1 MKKFKFF
8 TNNERGATVVFVA
21 VTLLMLLMFA
31 ALAID
36 VGHLYAVRNEL
47 QDAADAG
54 ALAGAGV
61 LFNNVDGTLN
71 REAAI
76 TESRQA
82 TEANRSGNLPITVGS
97 VEIGHWSFS
106 SHTFTASQAAQQ
118 TEWVGRSAE
127 QLDLDTNFINAVKV
141 RTDRSNTPSFFASL
155 LGYERFFVSTDA
167 VAYIGFTGDVFPTEV
182 DQPIALCYEAITDG
196 KGKYLCDTARMINDN
211 VNNGGWTNLQQPG
224 MCENLNNSGAN
235 AQEVRPLVCSGN
247 ITSLKSG
254 VGLQMINGQVQSAF
268 DDLYDCWREATGRT
282 QPFEMT
288 LPVIECGDGVIGG
301 CKTYKNPVTVTVIW
315 INRTDNAQNYND
327 APRSMSAPPDS
338 DIEDWTYDTAHDA
351 ETNWNNF
358 ASNFGLGTATYEQ
371 MTIYLLTS
379 CQEQPPRGRP
389 GGQPMNGLSDI
400 PVLVE

>member
-1 MKKFKFF
+1 MKKCKYL
-8 TNNERGATVVFVA
+8 TNERGATAVFVA

-61 LFNNVDGTLN
+61 LFNDADGALN

-76 TESRQA
+76 TESIQA
-82 TEANRSGNLPITVGS
+82 TEANSSGNLPITEKT

-106 SHTFTASQAAQQ
+106 TNSFTASQATGQM
-118 TEWVGRSAE
+118 EWVGYSAE
-127 QLDLDTNFINAVKV
+127 ALDGNTDFINAVKV
-141 RTDRSNTPSFFASL
+141 TTNRSNTPSFFASL
-155 LGYERFFVSTDA
+155 FGYNNFLVSTDA

-182 DQPIALCYEAITDG
+182 DQPIALCYEAITDSEG
-196 KGKYLCDTARMINDN
+196 NYLCDTARMINDN

-224 MCENLNNSGAN
+224 MCQDLNNSGAN

-247 ITSLKSG
+247 TTSLNSG

-268 DDLYDCWREATGRT
+268 DDLYDCWVEATGRT

-288 LPVIECGDGVIGG
+288 LPVVECGEGVIGG

-315 INRTDNAQNYND
+315 INDTDNAQNYRD
-327 APRSMSAPPDS
+327 APRSMSAPPES
-338 DIEDWTYDTAHDA
+338 QFEDWAYDPAHDA
-351 ETNWNNF
+351 EWNWNDF

-371 MTIYLLTS
+371 KTIYLLTS
-379 CQEQPPRGRP
+379 CQEQEPRGRP
-389 GGQPMNGLSDI
+389 GGQPMSGLADI